1 MPRQSLGV
9 RFLIRALRHLNGPAM
24 HRVVVSAIF
33 KFVSYPTAHLEMAG
47 RCDRDV
53 ASIKQAMNVAAKQKP
68 ICRFVL
74 TMFRIRSNVRCI
86 QRRERP
92 LSGDGTTP
100 LIIISHYDSKRALPQ
115 TRLN

>member
-1 MPRQSLGV
+1 
-9 RFLIRALRHLNGPAM
+9 
-24 HRVVVSAIF
+24 
-33 KFVSYPTAHLEMAG
+33 
-47 RCDRDV
+47 
-53 ASIKQAMNVAAKQKP
+53 MNVAAKQKP

>member
-9 RFLIRALRHLNGPAM
+9 RFLIRALRHLNGSAM

-33 KFVSYPTAHLEMAG
+33 KFVSYPAAHLEMVG

-53 ASIKQAMNVAAKQKP
+53 ASIKQAMNVPAKQKP

-86 QRRERP
+86 QRWKVP
-92 LSGDGTTP
+92 LACNGTTA
-100 LIIISHYDSKRALPQ
+100 LVIIGHNDSKSAL
-115 TRLN
+115 